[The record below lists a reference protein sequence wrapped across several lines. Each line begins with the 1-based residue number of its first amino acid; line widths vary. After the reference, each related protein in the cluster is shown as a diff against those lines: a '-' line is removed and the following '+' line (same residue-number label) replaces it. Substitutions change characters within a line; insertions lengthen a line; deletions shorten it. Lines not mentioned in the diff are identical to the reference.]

1 MKNVKVTITFSGHIE
16 VNLDDTGGLIN
27 DEIKDRAME
36 QIANN
41 PELLAQA
48 SEFTFQ
54 IDRY

>member
-1 MKNVKVTITFSGHIE
+1 MKNAKVTVTFSGHI
-16 VNLDDTGGLIN
+16 VMNLEDTGGLIN

-36 QIANN
+36 KIATDL
-41 PELLAQA
+41 ELLTQA